1 MKYLCAGLAVSLAL
15 VGCNAK
21 ESAQKEGIE
30 PAVVSSVVEQS
41 VSETTTTAG
50 EQQALSIIHF
60 SGADHLKLELKS
72 SDNFE
77 TAELIDNTGKTY
89 QLKAVVAASGIKMAN
104 DEGVSIHF
112 KKGEGI
118 VEFKKDQPINIQEV
132 Q

>member
-1 MKYLCAGLAVSLAL
+1 MKYLIGSSLIATAL
-15 VGCNAK
+15 TLTGCNSSPIQPTK
-21 ESAQKEGIE
+21 PVESTPST
-30 PAVVSSVVEQS
+30 PA
-41 VSETTTTAG
+41 ETQVINFVGPMGLTI
-50 EQQALSIIHF
+50 Q
-60 SGADHLKLELKS
+60 LKS